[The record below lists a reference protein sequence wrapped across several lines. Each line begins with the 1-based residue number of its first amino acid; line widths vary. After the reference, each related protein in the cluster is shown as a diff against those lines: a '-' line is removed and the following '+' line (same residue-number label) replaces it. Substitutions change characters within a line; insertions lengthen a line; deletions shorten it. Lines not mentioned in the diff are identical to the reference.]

1 MISNPIT
8 GAQYLLRGLRLLNT
22 PGVRAYVVVPL
33 LINIILFSLLFA
45 LVAGQFVTFIDWLL
59 PTLPD
64 WLGWLDWLL
73 WLLFGVAAA
82 IIVFFT
88 FSIVANL
95 VGAPFNGYLAAA
107 VEAHL
112 TGHKPAGPER
122 SIGAEVVIALQSE
135 LRKLVYFLLW
145 AALVL
150 ALTALLSLTV
160 VLAWLS
166 PFLWALFGAWMLAAE
181 YMDYPMAN
189 HGLSFSEQRKR
200 LAQQRL
206 LSLGFGGATMVAT
219 LVPILQF
226 LVMPAAVAGATALWM
241 ERFAPPPQPLST
253 ESGG

>member
-45 LVAGQFVTFIDWLL
+45 LVAGQFVTFI
-59 PTLPD
+59 
-64 WLGWLDWLL
+64 DWLL